1 MSGPRARWFS
11 LSLAAVVIM
20 AGAAACSSSA
30 STASSSSSSASSSS
44 SVGSSSSAGSSSS
57 SQGLELTSVNVD
69 ALDIASTVALQ
80 IAQDQGLF
88 KKEGL
93 TVTVNKIAA
102 SNLTTAPLLAHTL
115 DFASDDY
122 VGAYRQ
128 NVNAPTLDLKVVA
141 DAEQAA
147 KGVYALMVPKGSKIT
162 SPAQLAGKKIAVPSA
177 GPGIPLLS
185 TDALLSSYHVK
196 AGNYQVVQVSFPGMP
211 AAFAHGEVD
220 AAWVSEPFVTILEE
234 TGAKVLADPMTG
246 ALNAFPVGCWVTT
259 GWFAQHYPKTTAAF
273 ARAMVAAQQLAASNP
288 TLVRKEL
295 TSWIPTL
302 KPALANVISLGVYD
316 TTISLT
322 RMNRVSDVMKEY
334 NELPQSFSPVSM
346 TQLPSGA

>member
-11 LSLAAVVIM
+11 LILAAAVVM
-20 AGAAACSSSA
+20 AGAAACSSS
-30 STASSSSSSASSSS
+30 SSAT
-44 SVGSSSSAGSSSS
+44 SSS
-57 SQGLELTSVNVD
+57 SQGLELTHVNVD
-69 ALDIASTVALQ
+69 ALDITSTVAVQ

-93 TVTVNKIAA
+93 TVTINKIAA

-115 DFASDDY
+115 DFTSDDY
-122 VGAYRQ
+122 VGAYLQ
-128 NVNAPTLDLKVVA
+128 EEHAPALDLKVVA

-147 KGVYALMVPKGSKIT
+147 PGVYALVVPKGSKIT
-162 SPAQLAGKKIAVPSA
+162 SPAQLAGKKIAMPST

-185 TDALLSSYHVK
+185 TDTVLNAYHVK
-196 AGNYQVVQVSFPGMP
+196 AGNYQIVQLSFPDMP
-211 AAFAHGEVD
+211 AAFARGEVD
-220 AAWVSEPFVTILEE
+220 AAWVTEPFLTIMEE

-246 ALNAFPVGCWVTT
+246 ALNKFPIGCWVTT
-259 GWFAQHYPKTTAAF
+259 NWFAEHYPHTTAAF
-273 ARAMVAAQQLAASNP
+273 AKAMLAAQQIAATNP

-295 TSWIPTL
+295 TAWIPTL
-302 KPALANVISLGVYD
+302 APKLANVITLGIYD
-316 TTISLT
+316 TTVSLT

-334 NELPQSFSPVSM
+334 NELPQNFNPTPL